1 MTISGTTILINLIGG
16 VALLLW
22 GLWMV
27 RIAVTDGWGNDV
39 RRVLGKSL
47 SNHYHAFFAGL
58 GVTMLLQSSSAKAL
72 LISFS
77 LKISFQLMGVANHQV
92 LHLGMVDIFS
102 IALNYLGKLFA

>member
-22 GLWMV
+22 GLRMV

-58 GVTMLLQSSSAKAL
+58 GVTMLLQSSSATAL
-72 LISFS
+72 LTSSFS
-77 LKISFQLMGVANHQV
+77 GQGILTTASALAAVSYT
-92 LHLGMVDIFS
+92 HLTLPTNREV
-102 IALNYLGKLFA
+102 